1 MSDNFDFLNS
11 AVLNSNSR
19 CYSALK
25 EAWLTEYEDNVWV
38 EDAIFLERNSRDFCS
53 RVSRINKNA
62 ELICKSL
69 MSHPS
74 GMCNYLNDICSKL
87 NEVAF
92 Q

>member
-1 MSDNFDFLNS
+1 MSDDFDLLNS
-11 AVLNSNSR
+11 AVINSNSR
-19 CYSALK
+19 YYSALK
-25 EAWLTEYEDNVWV
+25 EAWSNEYEDNVWV
-38 EDAIFLERNSRDFCS
+38 EDAIFLERNSRDFYS

-74 GMCNYLNDICSKL
+74 GMCNYLHDICFKL
-87 NEVAF
+87 IEAAF